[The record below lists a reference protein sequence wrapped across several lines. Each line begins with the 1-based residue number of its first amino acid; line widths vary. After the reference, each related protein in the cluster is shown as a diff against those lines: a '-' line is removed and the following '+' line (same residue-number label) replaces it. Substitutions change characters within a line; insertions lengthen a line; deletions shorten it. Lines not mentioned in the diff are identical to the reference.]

1 LKSQSP
7 PPAPSQIEIIPL
19 RSLPEISRGDD
30 LALLVTEAVAREKTG
45 LQPGDVCVLAQK
57 IVSKAEGQLVC
68 LREVT
73 PSPLARSW
81 ARIRR
86 EDPRF
91 IEVVLRESSRVVRM
105 TERAF
110 LAETRHGFVCANA
123 GVDRSNI
130 PGKEWVSCLPADP
143 DASARRFVRRVR
155 QLTGVSVG
163 AIISDTF
170 GRAWRLG
177 QANVAIG
184 ASGIEVIRDL
194 RGGKDR
200 YGHSLRSTMLAVA
213 DELAAAAG
221 LLMGKSEQIPAVI
234 VRGHRSARAHGS
246 ARELIR
252 PPAEDLFR

>member
-7 PPAPSQIEIIPL
+7 SPAPSRIETIPL
-19 RSLPEISRGDD
+19 RSLPEVRRGHD
-30 LALLVTEAVAREKTG
+30 LAWLVTQAAAREQIS
-45 LQPGDVCVLAQK
+45 LQSGDVCVLAQK
-57 IVSKAEGQLVC
+57 IVSKAEGQLVS
-68 LREVT
+68 LREIT
-73 PSPLARSW
+73 PSPLARAW
-81 ARIRR
+81 ARIKH
-86 EDPRF
+86 EDARF

-110 LAETRHGFVCANA
+110 IAETRHGFVCANA

-130 PGKEWVSCLPADP
+130 PGKEWVSCLPKDP
-143 DASARRFVRRVR
+143 DASAQRFVRRLR
-155 QLTGVSVG
+155 QLTGISVG

-184 ASGIEVIRDL
+184 AAGIEVINDL

-221 LLMGKSEQIPAVI
+221 LVMGKSEQVPAVI
-234 VRGHRSARAHGS
+234 VRGYQGARGRGG

>member
-1 LKSQSP
+1 M
-7 PPAPSQIEIIPL
+7 
-19 RSLPEISRGDD
+19 RSLPEIRRGDD
-30 LALLVTEAVAREKTG
+30 LALLVTQAGAREHIG
-45 LQPGDVCVLAQK
+45 LRPGDICVLAQK
-57 IVSKAEGQLVC
+57 IVSKAEGSLVS
-68 LREVT
+68 LPEIT
-73 PSPLARSW
+73 PSPLARAW
-81 ARIRR
+81 ARIRH

-105 TERAF
+105 TERA
-110 LAETRHGFVCANA
+110 LIAETRHGFVCANA

-130 PGKEWVSCLPADP
+130 PGKDWVSCLPADP
-143 DASARRFVRRVR
+143 DASARRFVRKVR

-184 ASGIEVIRDL
+184 AAGIEVIKDL

-221 LLMGKSEQIPAVI
+221 LVMGKIERMPAVI
-234 VRGHRSARAHGS
+234 VRGYQCSRANGS